1 MAWTAQ
7 KSKVATNKLRAFHPP
22 TKDGM
27 GVQANCI
34 CGKVWKQKNKH
45 LQFAM
50 LFVASLYLVSG
61 EPSTHPPTKDGVG
74 VQTANVE
81 KYESK
86 KSEKVLK

>member
-1 MAWTAQ
+1 
-7 KSKVATNKLRAFHPP
+7 
-22 TKDGM
+22 
-27 GVQANCI
+27 
-34 CGKVWKQKNKH
+34 
-45 LQFAM
+45 M

-86 KSEKVLK
+86 KVGNCSLRCNLWPLHTFFWEMHGTLWIPHWSHEVVVMITKSCL